1 MSNILETKEKNGKI
15 KSKPTEH
22 SISIGGMTY
31 VIVSHFSD
39 TSTDTAKEKIERL
52 IKRDVSAS

>member
-1 MSNILETKEKNGKI
+1 MSKI
-15 KSKPTEH
+15 SEITESITHQNKPIEH
-22 SISIGGMTY
+22 SISIGDMTY

-39 TSTDTAKEKIERL
+39 TSTDSVKDKIERL